1 MKTRLS
7 SIGFI
12 VVGSVALAATLASCG
27 GSHGSCG
34 VQPCGGDVVGN
45 WQATGACANR
55 ALLNQDFLASIM
67 GYCEGATL
75 GAVTIKPAGAMSF
88 TADLNYT
95 ATLTMDA
102 TAAVKVPSSCLGGQS
117 CATLTVVLQA
127 ALVGQMGIQSAN
139 CTGGESCTCTFQ
151 VNSDFENSSGTYAT
165 GGTTLN
171 LYATAGTATTGGS
184 EYCVKDT
191 SLHLVTV
198 DTTMPM
204 AVVSSDL
211 TLKKQ

>member
-7 SIGFI
+7 SIRSI
-12 VVGSVALAATLASCG
+12 VVGSVALAATVASCG

-34 VQPCGGDVVGN
+34 VQPCGGNVVGN
-45 WQATGACANR
+45 WQAAGACANR
-55 ALLNQDFLASIM
+55 ALLNKDFLSVIM
-67 GYCEGATL
+67 SYCEGATL
-75 GAVTIKPAGAMSF
+75 GAVTIKPAGTMSF
-88 TADLNYT
+88 TSDLNYT
-95 ATLTMDA
+95 ATLTLDA
-102 TAAVKVPSSCLGGQS
+102 TAAVQVPSSCLGGQS
-117 CATLTVVLQA
+117 CTTLTILLQA

-139 CTGGESCTCTFQ
+139 CTGGESCTCTFT

-165 GGTTLN
+165 AGTTLN
-171 LYATAGTATTGGS
+171 LYATAGTATMGGS

-204 AVVSSDL
+204 AVVSSDI